1 MNNSCSYLYQKC
13 ACDVRHQKNV
23 TQWSFSDKKIGLFG
37 EVHGFILIGEDFG
50 WVHQLVGSTAVDM
63 YKMSVIVHFFLFCFV
78 QDLWVNVG
86 LGACG
91 RVG

>member
-1 MNNSCSYLYQKC
+1 MHVTS
-13 ACDVRHQKNV
+13 DIRKNV

-37 EVHGFILIGEDFG
+37 EVHGFILIGEVFG
-50 WVHQLVGSTAVDM
+50 WVHQLVGSTEVDM
-63 YKMSVIVHFFLFCFV
+63 YKMSVIEHFFLFCFV
-78 QDLWVNVG
+78 QDLWASNVG